1 MAKKK
6 VSHQKPV
13 SKSEPKSKESHGE
26 IYYKDKLKKRF
37 WMLVNY
43 LSIPLISAIVF
54 GFAAGCEALLFRFLW
69 SLMANDIQQS
79 SIIKNVASWV
89 QIAITVSTFV
99 GFVIHSA
106 FSLYGQIQVEKQFSE
121 SED

>member
-6 VSHQKPV
+6 VFHEKTAL
-13 SKSEPKSKESHGE
+13 KSKPQPKEGRGE
-26 IYYKDKLKKRF
+26 LYYKDKLKKRF
-37 WMLVNY
+37 WMFINY

-69 SLMANDIQQS
+69 SLMENDIQQS
-79 SIIKNVASWV
+79 SIIKNIAEWV
-89 QIAITVSTFV
+89 QIAIAASTFV
-99 GFVIHSA
+99 GFVVHSA
-106 FSLYGQIQVEKQFSE
+106 FSLYGQFQVERQFSE